1 MRGYNFK
8 IKTMDEFNNIFAPT
22 ENAKQIA
29 AENTHICNIGDLCAY
44 LKAHGIKYHTNE
56 NHGKITDVWTIEGEG
71 GHHFKSV
78 GGRIVSIDENGN
90 ERDASEALKDK
101 IIPRYERTISDVDKI
116 REALQFFN
124 SRKDQDSND
133 FPNCISAISRTAF
146 DVFSAKLNVYETL
159 SVEVAREAATAY
171 AVLKLREEC
180 ATFAQ
185 QRTFDIADY
194 VVSVLDVE
202 KNKINSVQN
211 EQYDNETLCNIDGA
225 PFISLH
231 NISIISGDA
240 GAMKTTTIATILQ
253 KLYIDK
259 LQIYN
264 NGQINQHYTIDD
276 QIGITSTNVNV
287 EKVVWLDT
295 EQSNYDSMRTYN
307 KLVAYDSR
315 IAPYIEYKSI
325 RQLSTPNRFI
335 KFFSDTLQSKEKTIF
350 VLDGVTD
357 IVDAVMD
364 DTESGI
370 FTRLLLRVLD
380 VKNIAVICVIHT
392 NQGDIGGKSR
402 GHIGADLWR
411 KTIAQLQLTKIKSS
425 NSSEAAADMKFK
437 KLRRDNL
444 QDAKITALFDKL
456 NKHTAVRLTWEAENS
471 GDVDLIAKVMNIA
484 IKLKYN
490 ECDLGFFV
498 TSKNIQ
504 DVAGKSKSAKL
515 KDKMI
520 NENYMIEVTD
530 DVTKAIAFD
539 AGILTSRSNAA
550 KLYKINGN
558 VELEENDD
566 FAF

>member
-1 MRGYNFK
+1 
-8 IKTMDEFNNIFAPT
+8 MDELDKIFEPA
-22 ENAKQIA
+22 ENAQQIA
-29 AENTHICNIGDLCAY
+29 AENTHICNIGDLCDY
-44 LKAHGIKYHTNE
+44 LKAHGIKYHTSE
-56 NHGKITDVWTIEGEG
+56 NHGKITDVWTIEGVG
-71 GHHFKSV
+71 GQHFKSV
-78 GGRIVSIDENGN
+78 YGRIVSIDENGN
-90 ERDASEALKDK
+90 ERDASEALQDK
-101 IIPRYERTISDVDKI
+101 IIPRYERTYSDVDKI
-116 REALQFFN
+116 SDALQFFN

-133 FPNCISAISRTAF
+133 FPNCISAISRTAY
-146 DVFSAKLNVYETL
+146 DVFFSKLKEYETL
-159 SVEVAREAATAY
+159 PAEVAREAATAY

-211 EQYDNETLCNIDGA
+211 EQYDNETLCKIDGA

-253 KLYIDK
+253 KLFIAK
-259 LQIYN
+259 LNIYN
-264 NGQINQHYTIDD
+264 NGQINQYYTIDD
-276 QIGITSTNVNV
+276 QVGITSTDVDV

-295 EQSNYDSMRTYN
+295 EQSNFDSMRTYN

-335 KFFSDTLQSKEKTIF
+335 KFFADTLQSKKKTIF

-425 NSSEAAADMKFK
+425 NSGKSAADMKFK

-444 QDAKITALFDKL
+444 QDAKITALFDKM
-456 NKHTAVRLTWEAENS
+456 NKHTAVRLTWEAESS
-471 GDVDLIAKVMNIA
+471 GDIDLIAKVMNIA
-484 IKLKYN
+484 LKLQYN
-490 ECDLGFFV
+490 GCDLGFFV

-504 DVAGKSKSAKL
+504 DVAGKGKAAKL
-515 KDKMI
+515 RDKMI
-520 NENYMIEVTD
+520 NENYMLEVTD

-539 AGILTSRSNAA
+539 AGILTSKCNAA

-558 VELEENDD
+558 VELEDNDD

>member
-1 MRGYNFK
+1 
-8 IKTMDEFNNIFAPT
+8 MDELDKIFAPA
-22 ENAKQIA
+22 ENAQQIA

-44 LKAHGIKYHTNE
+44 LKAHNIKYHTSE

-71 GHHFKSV
+71 GRHFKSV
-78 GGRIVSIDENGN
+78 YGRIVSIDENGN
-90 ERDASEALKDK
+90 ERDASEALQDK

-116 REALQFFN
+116 SEALQLFN
-124 SRKDQDSND
+124 SRQDQDSNE
-133 FPNCISAISRTAF
+133 FPNCISAISRTAY
-146 DVFSAKLNVYETL
+146 DVFSAKLKEYEAL
-159 SVEVAREAATAY
+159 SAEVAREAATAY

-202 KNKINSVQN
+202 KNKIDSVQN

-253 KLYIDK
+253 KLFIDK
-259 LQIYN
+259 LNIYN
-264 NGQINQHYTIDD
+264 NGQINHHYTIED
-276 QIGITSTNVNV
+276 QLGITSTDVDV

-295 EQSNYDSMRTYN
+295 EQSNFDSMRTYN

-335 KFFSDTLQSKEKTIF
+335 KFFADTLQSKEKTIF

-425 NSSEAAADMKFK
+425 NQGEAAAAMKFK

-444 QDAKITALFDKL
+444 QDAKITALFDIM
-456 NKHTAVRLTWEAENS
+456 NKHTAIRLTWDAES
-471 GDVDLIAKVMNIA
+471 GGDIDLVAKVMNIA
-484 IKLKYN
+484 LKLQYN
-490 ECDLGFFV
+490 GCDLGFFV

-504 DVAGKSKSAKL
+504 DVAGKSKAAKL

-520 NENYMIEVTD
+520 NENYMLEVTD
-530 DVTKAIAFD
+530 EVTKAIAFD
-539 AGILTSRSNAA
+539 AGILTSKSNAA

-558 VELEENDD
+558 VELEDNDD

>member
-1 MRGYNFK
+1 
-8 IKTMDEFNNIFAPT
+8 MDELDKIFEPA
-22 ENAKQIA
+22 ENAQQIA
-29 AENTHICNIGDLCAY
+29 AENTHICNIGDLCNY
-44 LKAHGIKYHTNE
+44 LKAHSIKYHTSE

-71 GHHFKSV
+71 GQHFKSV
-78 GGRIVSIDENGN
+78 YGRIVSIDENGN
-90 ERDASEALKDK
+90 ERDASEALQDK
-101 IIPRYERTISDVDKI
+101 IIPRYERTHSDVDKI
-116 REALQFFN
+116 SDALQFFN
-124 SRKDQDSND
+124 SRKDQDSNE
-133 FPNCISAISRTAF
+133 FPNCISAISRTAY
-146 DVFSAKLNVYETL
+146 DVFSAKLKEYETL
-159 SVEVAREAATAY
+159 PAEVAREAATAY

-253 KLYIDK
+253 KLFIDK
-259 LQIYN
+259 LNIYN

-276 QIGITSTNVNV
+276 QIGITSTDVEV

-295 EQSNYDSMRTYN
+295 EQSNFDSMRTYN
-307 KLVAYDSR
+307 KLVAYDGR

-335 KFFSDTLQSKEKTIF
+335 KFFADTLQSKEKTIF

-425 NSSEAAADMKFK
+425 NSAEAAADMKFK
-437 KLRRDNL
+437 KLRRYNL
-444 QDAKITALFDKL
+444 QDAKITALFDMV
-456 NKHTAVRLTWEAENS
+456 NKHTAVRLTYEAEISN
-471 GDVDLIAKVMNIA
+471 DVDLVAKVINIA
-484 IKLKYN
+484 LNLQYN
-490 ECDLGFFV
+490 GCDLGLFV

-504 DVAGKSKSAKL
+504 DVAGKGKAAKL

-520 NENYMIEVTD
+520 NENYMMEVTD
-530 DVTKAIAFD
+530 EVTKAIAFD
-539 AGILTSRSNAA
+539 AGILTSKSNAA

-558 VELEENDD
+558 VELEDNDD

>member
-1 MRGYNFK
+1 
-8 IKTMDEFNNIFAPT
+8 MDEFDKIFEPA
-22 ENAKQIA
+22 ENAQQIA

-44 LKAHGIKYHTNE
+44 LKSHNIKYHTSE

-71 GHHFKSV
+71 GKHFKSV
-78 GGRIVSIDENGN
+78 GGRIVSIDENGI
-90 ERDASEALKDK
+90 ERDASEAIQDK
-101 IIPRYERTISDVDKI
+101 IITRYERTHSDVDKI
-116 REALQFFN
+116 NEALQFFN
-124 SRKDQDSND
+124 ARQDQDSND
-133 FPNCISAISRTAF
+133 FPNCISEISRTAY
-146 DVFSAKLNVYETL
+146 DVFSAKLKEYETL
-159 SVEVAREAATAY
+159 PAGVAREAATAY

-194 VVSVLDVE
+194 VVCVLDVE

-211 EQYDNETLCNIDGA
+211 EQYDNETLCNVDGK

-240 GAMKTTTIATILQ
+240 GSMKTTTIATILQ
-253 KLYIDK
+253 KLFIDK
-259 LQIYN
+259 LNIYN
-264 NGQINQHYTIDD
+264 NGQINQYYTIDD
-276 QIGITSTNVNV
+276 QIGITSTDV
-287 EKVVWLDT
+287 EVDKVIWLDT
-295 EQSNYDSMRTYN
+295 EQSNFDSMRTYN

-335 KFFSDTLQSKEKTIF
+335 KFFSDTLQSKKKTIF

-411 KTIAQLQLTKIKSS
+411 KTIAQLQLTKIKTS
-425 NSSEAAADMKFK
+425 NSGEAAADMKFK

-444 QDAKITALFDKL
+444 QDAKITAMFDKM
-456 NKHTAVRLTWEAENS
+456 NKHTAIRLTWEADS
-471 GDVDLIAKVMNIA
+471 SRDIDLVSKVIDIAL
-484 IKLKYN
+484 KLQYN
-490 ECDLGFFV
+490 GCDLGFFV

-504 DVAGKSKSAKL
+504 DVAGKSKAAKL

-520 NENYMIEVTD
+520 SENYMQEVTD
-530 DVTKAIAFD
+530 EVTKAIAFD
-539 AGILTSRSNAA
+539 AGILTSKSNAA
-550 KLYKINGN
+550 KLYKLNRNIS
-558 VELEENDD
+558 LETNDDD

>member
-1 MRGYNFK
+1 
-8 IKTMDEFNNIFAPT
+8 MDELDKIFEPA
-22 ENAKQIA
+22 ENAQQIA

-44 LKAHGIKYHTNE
+44 LKAHGIKYHTSE

-71 GHHFKSV
+71 GQHFKSV
-78 GGRIVSIDENGN
+78 YGRLVSIDENGN
-90 ERDASEALKDK
+90 ERDASEALQDK
-101 IIPRYERTISDVDKI
+101 IIPRYERTHSDVDKI
-116 REALQFFN
+116 NEALQFFN
-124 SRKDQDSND
+124 ARQDQDSND
-133 FPNCISAISRTAF
+133 FPNCISAISRTAY
-146 DVFSAKLNVYETL
+146 DVFSAKFKEYETL
-159 SVEVAREAATAY
+159 PSEVAREAATAY

-180 ATFAQ
+180 ATFTQ
-185 QRTFDIADY
+185 QHTFDIADY

-225 PFISLH
+225 PLISLH

-253 KLYIDK
+253 KLFIDK
-259 LQIYN
+259 LNIYN
-264 NGQINQHYTIDD
+264 NGQINHNYTIDD
-276 QIGITSTNVNV
+276 QIGITSTDVDV

-295 EQSNYDSMRTYN
+295 EQSNFDSMRTYN

-315 IAPYIEYKSI
+315 IVPYIEYKSI

-335 KFFSDTLQSKEKTIF
+335 KFFADTLQSNGKTIF

-411 KTIAQLQLTKIKSS
+411 KTIAQLQLSKIKSS
-425 NSSEAAADMKFK
+425 NSGEAAADMKFK

-444 QDAKITALFDKL
+444 QDAKITALFDKM
-456 NKHTAVRLTWEAENS
+456 NKHTAIRLTWEAESSNDVEHIERIIQAAMPINS
-471 GDVDLIAKVMNIA
+471 NGAR
-484 IKLKYN
+484 
-490 ECDLGFFV
+490 LGFFV
-498 TSKNIQ
+498 TAKNIQ
-504 DVAGKSKSAKL
+504 DIVGKGKSAKVREQMI
-515 KDKMI
+515 KDGYI
-520 NENYMIEVTD
+520 VEVNDMQTRG
-530 DVTKAIAFD
+530 AAFD
-539 AGILTSRSNAA
+539 AGILQSISNAA

-558 VELEENDD
+558 RIQPPDD
-566 FAF
+566 DGFAF

>member
-1 MRGYNFK
+1 
-8 IKTMDEFNNIFAPT
+8 MDELDKIFEPA
-22 ENAKQIA
+22 ENAQQIS
-29 AENTHICNIGDLCAY
+29 AENTHICNIGDLCTY
-44 LKAHGIKYHTNE
+44 LKAHGIKYHKSE
-56 NHGKITDVWTIEGEG
+56 NYGRITDVWTIDGEG
-71 GHHFKSV
+71 GQHFKSV
-78 GGRIVSIDENGN
+78 GGRIVSISENGN
-90 ERDASEALKDK
+90 ERDASEALPDK
-101 IIPRYERTISDVDKI
+101 IIPRYERTHSDVDKI
-116 REALQFFN
+116 NETLQFFN
-124 SRKDQDSND
+124 ARKDQDSND
-133 FPNCISAISRTAF
+133 FPNCISAISSTAY
-146 DVFSAKLNVYETL
+146 DVFSAKLNEYETL
-159 SVEVAREAATAY
+159 PVEVAREAATAY

-180 ATFAQ
+180 AIFAQ
-185 QRTFDIADY
+185 QRTFNIADY

-211 EQYDNETLCNIDGA
+211 EQYDNETLCKIDGA

-231 NISIISGDA
+231 NISIICGDA
-240 GAMKTTTIATILQ
+240 GSMKTTTIATILQ
-253 KLYIDK
+253 KLFIDK
-259 LQIYN
+259 LNIYN

-276 QIGITSTNVNV
+276 QIGITSTDVEV

-295 EQSNYDSMRTYN
+295 EQSSLDSMHTYN
-307 KLVAYDSR
+307 KLVAYDNR

-370 FTRLLLRVLD
+370 FTRLMLRVLD

-425 NSSEAAADMKFK
+425 APGEAAADMKFK

-444 QDAKITALFDKL
+444 QDAKITVLFDKM
-456 NKHTAVRLTWEAENS
+456 NKHTAIRLTWEAESSN
-471 GDVDLIAKVMNIA
+471 DIDLVSKVMNIA
-484 IKLKYN
+484 IKLQYN
-490 ECDLGFFV
+490 GCDLGFFV

-504 DVAGKSKSAKL
+504 EIAGKSKSAKL

-520 NENYMIEVTD
+520 SENYMQEVTD
-530 DVTKAIAFD
+530 EVTKAIAFE
-539 AGILTSRSNAA
+539 AGILTSKSNAA
-550 KLYKINGN
+550 KLYKLNGN
-558 VELEENDD
+558 ISIENDD
-566 FAF
+566 DFTF

>member
-1 MRGYNFK
+1 
-8 IKTMDEFNNIFAPT
+8 MDELDKIFAPA
-22 ENAKQIA
+22 ENAQQIA
-29 AENTHICNIGDLCAY
+29 SENTHICNIGDLCAY
-44 LKAHGIKYHTNE
+44 LKAHNIKYHTSE

-71 GHHFKSV
+71 GQHFKSV
-78 GGRIVSIDENGN
+78 YGRIVSIDENGN
-90 ERDASEALKDK
+90 ERDASEALQDK

-116 REALQFFN
+116 SDALQFFN
-124 SRKDQDSND
+124 SRKDKDRNE
-133 FPNCISAISRTAF
+133 FPNCISAISRTAY
-146 DVFSAKLNVYETL
+146 DVFSAKLKEYETL
-159 SVEVAREAATAY
+159 PAEVAREAATAY

-185 QRTFDIADY
+185 QRIFDIADY

-240 GAMKTTTIATILQ
+240 GAMKTTTIATVLQ
-253 KLYIDK
+253 KLFIDK
-259 LQIYN
+259 LNIYN

-276 QIGITSTNVNV
+276 QIGITSTDVDV

-295 EQSNYDSMRTYN
+295 EQSNFDSMRTYN

-335 KFFSDTLQSKEKTIF
+335 KFFADTLQSKGKAIF
-350 VLDGVTD
+350 VIDGVTD
-357 IVDAVMD
+357 VVDAVMD

-425 NSSEAAADMKFK
+425 NQGEAAADMKFK

-444 QDAKITALFDKL
+444 QDAKITALFDKM
-456 NKHTAVRLTWEAENS
+456 NKHTAIRLTWEAESS
-471 GDVDLIAKVMNIA
+471 GDIDLVAKVINIA
-484 IKLKYN
+484 LKLQYN
-490 ECDLGFFV
+490 GCDLGYFV

-504 DVAGKSKSAKL
+504 DVAGKSKAAKL

-520 NENYMIEVTD
+520 NENYMLEVTD
-530 DVTKAIAFD
+530 EVTKAIAFD
-539 AGILTSRSNAA
+539 AGILTSKSNAA

-558 VELEENDD
+558 VELEDKDD
-566 FAF
+566 FAS